1 MNAAYLVLFT
11 GACFFLGYRIYSR
24 FLADRVYQ
32 TGAKIIMPAHTLKD
46 GVDFVPTHS
55 HVLFGHHFASIAG
68 AAPIVGPAIAVTW
81 GWLPALLWVIV
92 GTIFIGAVH
101 DFGCLV
107 ISAKNQGRSIAD
119 LTAGVVGRRARF
131 LFLALILVL
140 AWLVLAVFAF
150 VIAKLFVD
158 YPSTVLPI
166 NFQIFVAVVI
176 GLVLYR
182 GKAKLL
188 IPSLVALFLLYL
200 VIPLGVQNPM
210 GGYSLFLSESSKTVI
225 EGDLSQKKLVLND
238 HLSRLQGVPS
248 TARPLVLASHYQER
262 AHSARERAHS
272 AGERSPRAGEKP
284 PRAGEKPRRQSPADF
299 EVSKLEATAAD
310 ILSARDKA
318 INVWIYLLLAYS
330 FVASILPVWVLLQP
344 RDYINS
350 HQLILA
356 LGILFFAVLW
366 TRPVLQAPALN
377 LDVADA
383 PPWFPFLFVTIAC
396 GAISGFHG
404 LVSSGT
410 TSKQLDQLKHA
421 RAIGYG
427 GMLGEGALG
436 LMSVIACTA
445 GFASSTQWQN
455 HYATWS
461 SAKGKEIDA
470 FVEGCAYLL
479 EQINIAPEL
488 ALTFVGMI
496 VIAFSATTLD
506 TATRIQRYIISE
518 IGGTLGIRQLQNRF
532 VAGAIAA
539 TMPIF
544 LLVGSFWKQ
553 IWPVFGAANQMLA
566 GLSLVILA
574 AYLAQKKAP
583 TLPVV
588 IPMVFLI
595 VMASWGLMVQVGGF
609 YRTGNYLL
617 LGISALLLVLSIFII
632 LEGVLAFQAAK
643 QGRKAPEKLR

>member
-11 GACFFLGYRIYSR
+11 GVCFFLGYRIYSR
-24 FLADRVYQ
+24 FLADKVYQ
-32 TGAKIIMPAHTLKD
+32 TGAKIVTPAHTLKD

-107 ISAKNQGRSIAD
+107 ISAKNDGRSIAD
-119 LTAGVVGRRARF
+119 LTAGVVSRRARF

-182 GKAKLL
+182 GKTKLL

-200 VIPLGVQNPM
+200 VIPVGVQNPM
-210 GGYSLFLSESSKTVI
+210 GGYSLFLAESSKTII
-225 EGDLSQKKLVLND
+225 EEDLNQKKLVLND
-238 HLSRLQGVPS
+238 RESRLQGVPS
-248 TARPLVLASHYQER
+248 TARPLVLASYYQER
-262 AHSARERAHS
+262 ALG
-272 AGERSPRAGEKP
+272 AGERPLGAGER
-284 PRAGEKPRRQSPADF
+284 PRKMDSANI
-299 EVSKLEATAAD
+299 EVSKLKATAED
-310 ILSARDKA
+310 ILSARAKA

-410 TSKQLDQLKHA
+410 TSKQLDQLKDS

-445 GFASSTQWQN
+445 GFASSTEWRS

-479 EQINIAPEL
+479 ERISISPEL
-488 ALTFVGMI
+488 AITFVGMI

-518 IGGTLGIRQLQNRF
+518 IGGTLGISQLQNRY

-583 TLPVV
+583 TMPVV

-595 VMASWGLMVQVGGF
+595 VITSWGLIVQVGGF
-609 YRTGNYLL
+609 YRAGNYLL
-617 LGISALLLVLSIFII
+617 LGISSLLLVLSIFII
-632 LEGVLAFQAAK
+632 LEGLVALRAAK